1 MADQPAQQTR
11 QVLTALGVW
20 VGAHVVLLAALAVPG
35 YVDCQSGPPSSNN
48 LFGGCG
54 IGVGLTA
61 LAMGWIQPIYG
72 VVAIIIAFRRHH
84 TAVAQGLV
92 IGVCAVT
99 LLFTALCF
107 GSLFASG

>member
-1 MADQPAQQTR
+1 LAEQPADQTR
-11 QVLTALGVW
+11 RVLSALGIW
-20 VGAHVVLLAALAVPG
+20 VGAHVLLLALLAVPG
-35 YVDCQSGPPSSNN
+35 YVECQSGPPSSNN

-54 IGVGLTA
+54 VGLGLTG
-61 LAMGWIQPIYG
+61 LAIGWIQPIYG
-72 VVAIIIAFRRHH
+72 IVAIIIAFRRHH

-107 GSLFASG
+107 GSLFFNG

>member
-1 MADQPAQQTR
+1 LADRPADQSR
-11 QVLTALGVW
+11 RVLSALGIW
-20 VGAHVVLLAALAVPG
+20 VGAHVLLLAALAIPG
-35 YVDCQSGPPSSNN
+35 YVECQGSPPSSNN

-61 LAMGWIQPIYG
+61 LAIGWLQPIYG
-72 VVAIIIAFRRHH
+72 VVGIIVAFRTHR
-84 TAVAQGLV
+84 TAIAQGLV

-107 GSLFASG
+107 GSLFVGG

>member
-1 MADQPAQQTR
+1 
-11 QVLTALGVW
+11 VLTALGIW
-20 VGAHVVLLAALAVPG
+20 VGAHVLLLVVLAVPG
-35 YVDCQSGPPSSNN
+35 YAECQGGPPSSNN

-61 LAMGWIQPIYG
+61 LAIGWIQPIYG
-72 VVAIIIAFRRHH
+72 VVAIIVAFRRHQ

-92 IGVCAVT
+92 IGVCGVT

-107 GSLFASG
+107 GSLFLNG